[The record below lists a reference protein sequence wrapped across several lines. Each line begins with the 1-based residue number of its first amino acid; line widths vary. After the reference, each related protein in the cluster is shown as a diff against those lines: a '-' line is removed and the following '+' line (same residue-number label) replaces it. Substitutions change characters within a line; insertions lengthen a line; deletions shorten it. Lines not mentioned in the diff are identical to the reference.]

1 MVLVS
6 TARNGSSSRISRASC
21 KRSRANSTRWN
32 WPPDKEPITRSAKS
46 SRPSVASAAGH
57 RPLALRVDAAPDADL
72 APQPH
77 GNAVEHRHGEAAVD
91 VDLLRQIGD
100 LVPVEPMQ
108 VDRAIEGSKLTHDA
122 LEQSRLAG
130 AVGPDKREQLA
141 LFHLAGDMV
150 HGRMAII
157 AKREIVQADGNARA
171 HASTQ
176 AMQSQSRR
184 TATPP
189 MARRAGT
196 ARRNSEKPKRS
207 CAEAGGCAPLPP
219 VRPVSRGGRG
229 GVARGGAAVP
239 GRAMVASPLCTPLI
253 LCFSSPRADGRPRT
267 GLRSRASPA
276 PARFPRARAQAAPP
290 GPHR

>member
-1 MVLVS
+1 MRPHLLDVVQRGDDGAPLLVPAFDQDDEVGYGLGVDRPERLVEQDKPRILQEETREQHALEL
-6 TARNGSSSRISRASC
+6 TAGQGADHAIGKVEQAERG
-21 KRSRANSTRWN
+21 
-32 WPPDKEPITRSAKS
+32 E
-46 SRPSVASAAGH
+46 RPGH
-57 RPLALRVDAAPDADL
+57 RPLALCVDAAPDADL

-157 AKREIVQADGNARA
+157 AKREIVEADGNARA

-176 AMQSQSRR
+176 AMQSQSRS

-196 ARRNSEKPKRS
+196 ARRNSEKPK
-207 CAEAGGCAPLPP
+207 
-219 VRPVSRGGRG
+219 
-229 GVARGGAAVP
+229 
-239 GRAMVASPLCTPLI
+239 TQ
-253 LCFSSPRADGRPRT
+253 
-267 GLRSRASPA
+267 LR
-276 PARFPRARAQAAPP
+276 
-290 GPHR
+290 